1 MNNLDLLLENL
12 VISHA
17 EKLGLSE
24 EAQSQMEKE
33 MSILAFREY
42 NTRAELISLIKS
54 AAVA

>member
-24 EAQSQMEKE
+24 EAQSQMAKE
-33 MSILAFREY
+33 MSILAFRGY